1 MDRGR
6 SVAYKRSWRE
16 NFVGRA
22 AQTLPSTTQPS
33 FLSSGMR
40 KRDNWERRFY
50 DVDSIA
56 YFRSKTVQS
65 MGGSS
70 LLVGQTW
77 LDFTKP
83 LEVTGA
89 LPVSPRVKNLRG

>member
-70 LLVGQTW
+70 TE
-77 LDFTKP
+77 P
-83 LEVTGA
+83 I
-89 LPVSPRVKNLRG
+89 

>member
-22 AQTLPSTTQPS
+22 AQRPLSTTQPF
-33 FLSSGMR
+33 FLCSSMR
-40 KRDNWERRFY
+40 KRDNQERRFH

-56 YFRSKTVQS
+56 YFRSKL
-65 MGGSS
+65 SS
-70 LLVGQTW
+70 QWGEAQRIYGRYRSIHGKTYLPNV
-77 LDFTKP
+77 
-83 LEVTGA
+83 EVRIGMR
-89 LPVSPRVKNLRG
+89 LCQ

>member
-6 SVAYKRSWRE
+6 IVAYKRSWRE
-16 NFVGRA
+16 DFVGRV
-22 AQTLPSTTQPS
+22 AQTLLSATQPS
-33 FLSSGMR
+33 FLCSGMR
-40 KRDNWERRFY
+40 KRNNQERRSH

-70 LLVGQTW
+70 
-77 LDFTKP
+77 
-83 LEVTGA
+83 
-89 LPVSPRVKNLRG
+89 R